1 MGLTIKNEE
10 MSIKMSYIGFAE
22 LCTTIAKLLSPD
34 FAELYIALCKN
45 KISNEILNKKL
56 NLYFEKGILKNED
69 NDIIEFLFMPDY
81 EGHLS
86 FKKCERL
93 YEVIKDYN
101 DNVLYGY
108 KSGMFGY
115 ETIFADFKE
124 LVKICIE
131 KEYNLEWY

>member
-93 YEVIKDYN
+93 YEVIKDYD

-108 KSGMFGY
+108 CGRPDCAMFS
-115 ETIFADFKE
+115 DFKE
-124 LVKICIE
+124 IVRLCAKNRWVLKW
-131 KEYNLEWY
+131 N

>member
-10 MSIKMSYIGFAE
+10 MSIKMSYSGFAE
-22 LCTTIAKLLSPD
+22 LRTTIAKLLNHD

-56 NLYFEKGILKNED
+56 NLYFEKEILKNED

-81 EGHLS
+81 EGNLS

-93 YEVIKDYN
+93 YEVIKDYD

-108 KSGMFGY
+108 KSEMFGY

-124 LVKICIE
+124 LIKTCIE
-131 KEYNLEWY
+131 KEYTLEWY